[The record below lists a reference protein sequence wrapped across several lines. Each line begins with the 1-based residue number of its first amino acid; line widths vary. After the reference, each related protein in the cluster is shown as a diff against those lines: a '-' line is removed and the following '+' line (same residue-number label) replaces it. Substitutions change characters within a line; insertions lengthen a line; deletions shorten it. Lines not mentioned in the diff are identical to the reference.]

1 MFEISVICLCITA
14 FLAYI
19 NHRWIGLPGTI
30 GVMSIAMVI
39 SLAIVG
45 MHQAGLGEIS
55 VPTMAFLRG
64 IDFSTVVMD
73 GMLSLLLFAGA
84 LHVDI
89 SQLRDYKWPI
99 FGLAVVG
106 TLLSTVIVGACTY
119 YMLQAAGLSTSFW
132 YCMVFGALISPTDPV
147 AVQGI
152 LKQYKAPDSLN
163 VVIAGESLFNDGVS
177 VVLFAILLGIAT
189 KGTAPDATEISSLV
203 VHEVGG
209 GLAIGFAL
217 GGLLYYMLRSIDNYS
232 VEVLLTL
239 AGVLGGYLLAT
250 KLHLSGPLAM
260 VVTCLLI
267 GNHGRDTA
275 MSDATRHHVDLFWEL
290 IDEILNAVLFVLL
303 GLEIV
308 LLSLSWRLFGLSVA
322 VIAITTFAR
331 WITVGLPI
339 SLTERRM
346 QLPKGAW
353 KVLTWG
359 GLRGGISVA
368 LALSLPAGPSR
379 DVILALTYGVV
390 IFSMLCQGLTIGW
403 VIESSIKSK
412 NK

>member
-260 VVTCLLI
+260 VVTGLLI

-339 SLTERRM
+339 
-346 QLPKGAW
+346 
-353 KVLTWG
+353 
-359 GLRGGISVA
+359 
-368 LALSLPAGPSR
+368 
-379 DVILALTYGVV
+379 
-390 IFSMLCQGLTIGW
+390 
-403 VIESSIKSK
+403 
-412 NK
+412 

>member
-1 MFEISVICLCITA
+1 M
-14 FLAYI
+14 
-19 NHRWIGLPGTI
+19 
-30 GVMSIAMVI
+30 
-39 SLAIVG
+39 
-45 MHQAGLGEIS
+45 
-55 VPTMAFLRG
+55 
-64 IDFSTVVMD
+64 
-73 GMLSLLLFAGA
+73 
-84 LHVDI
+84 
-89 SQLRDYKWPI
+89 
-99 FGLAVVG
+99 
-106 TLLSTVIVGACTY
+106 
-119 YMLQAAGLSTSFW
+119 
-132 YCMVFGALISPTDPV
+132 
-147 AVQGI
+147 
-152 LKQYKAPDSLN
+152 
-163 VVIAGESLFNDGVS
+163 VIAGESLFNDGVS

-260 VVTCLLI
+260 VVTGLLI

-379 DVILALTYGVV
+379 DVYNTPQKLDQKIVV
-390 IFSMLCQGLTIGW
+390 NK
-403 VIESSIKSK
+403 IE
-412 NK
+412 